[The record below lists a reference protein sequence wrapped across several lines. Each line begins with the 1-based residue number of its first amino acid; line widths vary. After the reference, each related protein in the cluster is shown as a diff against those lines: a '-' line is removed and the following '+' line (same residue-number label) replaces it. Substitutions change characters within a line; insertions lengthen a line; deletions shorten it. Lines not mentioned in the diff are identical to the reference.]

1 MNTLPILAA
10 SVTAATS
17 VLDEGTK
24 AVIQSGFDTMTATV
38 TDVVGI
44 AVVASVAVICL
55 TAGVSYALRKIRGV
69 LNSAS

>member
-10 SVTAATS
+10 SVTAAS
-17 VLDEGTK
+17 VLDESTK